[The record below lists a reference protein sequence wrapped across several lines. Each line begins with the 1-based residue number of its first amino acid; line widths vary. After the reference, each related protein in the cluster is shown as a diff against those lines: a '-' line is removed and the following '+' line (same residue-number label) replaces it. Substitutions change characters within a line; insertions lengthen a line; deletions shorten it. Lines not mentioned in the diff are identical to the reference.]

1 MAKNASAAE
10 VEAARAFLKFLGRD
24 WHNNGLVLAV
34 IVWARV
40 ASGRLSGSLGNNPFR
55 LYKKGSQYVPY
66 GYGGTHAA
74 TFSSLTQSFI
84 AAAKAL
90 KYLAK
95 AYPKGGTF
103 VAKSGQTFKAYSF
116 NELLIAFRS
125 GDAGQVL
132 QAIAMSNWKKDHY
145 GFWVSADGKEV
156 RSKLISTYK
165 TYDGVITPEAQAAAD
180 AEKARQEAEQ
190 RKWEAEERARKAAL
204 AKYKRRPKQLNPP
217 VLGRDY
223 LDPYAVGRNYRE
235 KHPPYELPE

>member
-1 MAKNASAAE
+1 MAKNVSAQE

-24 WHNNGLVLAV
+24 WHNNQLVLAV
-34 IVWARV
+34 VAWARV

-66 GYGGTHAA
+66 GYGGTRAA
-74 TFSSLTQSFI
+74 SFSSLTQSFV
-84 AAAKAL
+84 AAARAL

-95 AYPKGGTF
+95 AYPKAPGAYTF
-103 VAKSGQTFKAYSF
+103 NQVLLSFK
-116 NELLIAFRS
+116 S

-132 QAIAMSNWKKDHY
+132 NAIALSNWRKDHY
-145 GFWVSADGKEV
+145 GLKIDPATGKV
-156 RSKLISTYK
+156 TGKNKLISFAS

-217 VLGRDY
+217 APPRDY
-223 LDPYAVGRNYRE
+223 LDPYAVGRSYRE
-235 KHPPYELPE
+235 KHAPYELPE